1 MPTASTRRVRF
12 LLAAFLALAA
22 CRFAG
27 AQESLLPR
35 SVGGDSEQDFVK
47 ASGYFTLRGGT
58 QEGTLYVTAEMA
70 PGWHIYSITQAPG
83 GPLKTKIKLT
93 PSPAYKLTGEFK
105 ALEAP
110 KVHQYQDV
118 WPGVKVEEHE

>member
-1 MPTASTRRVRF
+1 MPTALTLHVR
-12 LLAAFLALAA
+12 LLAAFFTLSICPLVA
-22 CRFAG
+22 

-35 SVGGDSEQDFVK
+35 LAGSEGEQEFVK
-47 ASGYFTLRGGT
+47 ASGYFTLRSGS

-110 KVHQYQDV
+110 KV
-118 WPGVKVEEHE
+118 